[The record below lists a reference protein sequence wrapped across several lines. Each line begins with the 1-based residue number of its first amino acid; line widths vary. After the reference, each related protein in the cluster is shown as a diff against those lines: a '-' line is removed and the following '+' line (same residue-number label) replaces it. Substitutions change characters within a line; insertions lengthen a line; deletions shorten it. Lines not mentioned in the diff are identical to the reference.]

1 MFVTDDTPKNGTLQ
15 VFRADVRAEFEG
27 RVQARA
33 RAKV

>member
-1 MFVTDDTPKNGTLQ
+1 MFVTDDMPKNGTLQ
-15 VFRADVRAEFEG
+15 LFRADAHAEFEG